1 MYMKKSDV
9 LRELFDEKIIK
20 IINIFIEE
28 PEKHFSLTQT
38 SSISKVNVATTLRI
52 LERLV
57 KKEIIEI
64 TYMGKSKF
72 YKLKP
77 GEKTIALNRLLKKEE
92 HITDFIE
99 KIKEIPKIKR
109 IILESKTDDGA
120 KVIIVGSP
128 VPSEKVSAIIK
139 EIEEKHHFKI
149 QYVEFSEEQFE
160 GMEKM
165 GLYNL
170 NKKIIWDRDQ
180 KDE

>member
-1 MYMKKSDV
+1 MKKSDV

-20 IINIFIEE
+20 IINIFLDE

-38 SSISKVNVATTLRI
+38 SSMSKVNVATTLRI

-57 KKEIIEI
+57 KK
-64 TYMGKSKF
+64 
-72 YKLKP
+72 
-77 GEKTIALNRLLKKEE
+77 KTIALNRLLKKEE

-99 KIKEIPKIKR
+99 KIKEIPKIKK

-120 KVIIVGSP
+120 KIIIVGNP
-128 VPSEKVSAIIK
+128 VPSDKVTAIIK
-139 EIEEKHHFKI
+139 EIDGKYNFKI
-149 QYVEFSEEQFE
+149 QYVEFSDEQFE

-170 NKKIIWDRDQ
+170 NKKIIWDRSH

>member
-1 MYMKKSDV
+1 MKKADV

-20 IINIFIEE
+20 IINIFLDE
-28 PEKHFSLTQT
+28 PEKNFSLTQA
-38 SSISKVNVATTLRI
+38 SSMSKVNVATASRI

-64 TYMGKSKF
+64 TPMGKSKF
-72 YKLKP
+72 YKLRP

-99 KIKEIPKIKR
+99 KIKEISKIKK

-120 KVIIVGSP
+120 KVIIVGNP
-128 VPSEKVSAIIK
+128 VPSEKVAAIIK
-139 EIEEKHHFKI
+139 EIEGKYNFKI

-165 GLYNL
+165 GIYNL
-170 NKKIIWDRDQ
+170 NKKIIWDREN
-180 KDE
+180 KEE

>member
-1 MYMKKSDV
+1 MKKSDV
-9 LRELFDEKIIK
+9 LRELFDEKIIRV
-20 IINIFIEE
+20 INIFLEE

-64 TYMGKSKF
+64 TFMGKSKF
-72 YKLKP
+72 YKLKQ
-77 GEKTIALNRLLKKEE
+77 GEKTIALSRLLKKEE
-92 HITDFIE
+92 QITDFIDRV
-99 KIKEIPKIKR
+99 KEIPKINR
-109 IILESKTDDGA
+109 IILESKTDEGA
-120 KVIIVGSP
+120 KVIIVGSQL
-128 VPSEKVSAIIK
+128 PSDKINSIVK
-139 EIEEKHHFKI
+139 DIEEKHKFKI
-149 QYVEFSEEQFE
+149 QHVELSEEQFE

-180 KDE
+180 KEE

>member
-1 MYMKKSDV
+1 MKKSDV

-20 IINIFIEE
+20 IINIFLEE

-57 KKEIIEI
+57 KKEIVEI
-64 TYMGKSKF
+64 TFMGKSKF
-72 YKLKP
+72 YRLKP

-99 KIKEIPKIKR
+99 KIKEVTKIKR

-120 KVIIVGSP
+120 KIVIIGNSI
-128 VPSEKVSAIIK
+128 PSDKIATIIK
-139 EIEEKHHFKI
+139 EIEEKYHFKI

-170 NKKIIWDRDQ
+170 SKKVIWDRNQ

>member
-1 MYMKKSDV
+1 MKKSDV

-20 IINIFIEE
+20 IINIFLEE

-38 SSISKVNVATTLRI
+38 SSMTKVNVATTLRI

-72 YKLKP
+72 YKLKQ

-92 HITDFIE
+92 HITDFID
-99 KIKEIPKIKR
+99 KIRTIPKIKR
-109 IILESKTDDGA
+109 IILESKTDEGA

-128 VPSEKVSAIIK
+128 APSDKIAAIIK
-139 EIEEKHHFKI
+139 DIEEKYKFKI
-149 QYVEFSEEQFE
+149 QYVTLSEEQFE

-165 GLYNL
+165 GLYNF

-180 KDE
+180 NED